1 MSLAASE
8 TEDWAGDSDPAH
20 LPSLEPIDAKAGMD
34 AELLRILSKA
44 VEELHLE
51 WAPPEEPTR
60 GRLDE
65 WYLPG
70 PRQATRQRSAPFF
83 PEVHDELTKSWRAPY
98 PARLRTSSAA
108 LSSVDGSQEKG
119 YEQLPPLDEAVAA
132 HLCPPVA
139 VGWKSNRAL
148 PSKPCRT
155 TSAMAGR
162 AYTSAGQAASALHT
176 MAILQ
181 VFQAKLLRSLDE
193 SSPSEPAFRDLR
205 SATDLALRTTKA
217 TAQAIGR
224 SMANLVV
231 LERHL
236 WLNLTE
242 IKESD
247 KVAFLDAPVS
257 PSGLFGPAVEGFTE
271 RFTAAQK
278 SSQAMRHFLPK
289 RSTSAPSRPRTAP
302 TQHQSKPVPSTP
314 QAAPSKE
321 QHPARPTK
329 RAKPPRRQGPRQRIV
344 LDPTP
349 SKSS

>member
-1 MSLAASE
+1 MSNCRP
-8 TEDWAGDSDPAH
+8 WMRPW
-20 LPSLEPIDAKAGMD
+20 
-34 AELLRILSKA
+34 LL
-44 VEELHLE
+44 
-51 WAPPEEPTR
+51 
-60 GRLDE
+60 
-65 WYLPG
+65 
-70 PRQATRQRSAPFF
+70 
-83 PEVHDELTKSWRAPY
+83 
-98 PARLRTSSAA
+98 TS
-108 LSSVDGSQEKG
+108 
-119 YEQLPPLDEAVAA
+119 
-132 HLCPPVA
+132 CPPAA
-139 VGWKSNRAL
+139 VGWKNKRAL

-162 AYTSAGQAASALHT
+162 AYTSAGQAASSLHT

-193 SSPSEPAFRDLR
+193 SSSSEPAFRDLR
-205 SATDLALRTTKA
+205 STTDLALRATKA

-257 PSGLFGPAVEGFTE
+257 PCGLFGPAVEGFTE

-302 TQHQSKPVPSTP
+302 TQHQSKPAPSTP
-314 QAAPSKE
+314 QAAPPKE
-321 QHPARPTK
+321 QHPARPTR